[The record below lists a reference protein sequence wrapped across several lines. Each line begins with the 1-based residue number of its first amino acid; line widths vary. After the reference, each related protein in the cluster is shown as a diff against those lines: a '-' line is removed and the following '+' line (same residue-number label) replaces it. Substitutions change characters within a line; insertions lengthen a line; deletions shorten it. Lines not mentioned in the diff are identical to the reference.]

1 MSENICAEENV
12 LAANVGFTVIWPG
25 GQITAKNPDDAES
38 QIMNLQ
44 DFGSYPLWEYIDFY
58 TDYDEDGIYDFPGW
72 YRFDGALFLGK
83 GTPPATDLDLREYL
97 VWSLNGAI
105 ELADVKII
113 VTKDLE
119 PDER

>member
-12 LAANVGFTVIWPG
+12 LAANVGFTIIWPG

-44 DFGSYPLWEYIDFY
+44 TFGSYPLWEYIDFY
-58 TDYDEDGIYDFPGW
+58 TAMEYDEDYDFPGW
-72 YRFDGALFLGK
+72 HRFDGANFLGK
-83 GTPPATDLDLREYL
+83 GTPPITALDLREYL
-97 VWSLNGAI
+97 VWSLNGTV
-105 ELADVKII
+105 ELPDVK
-113 VTKDLE
+113 VTIDGDFE